1 MSSSTPFPLFSLPKE
16 LRLMIYERIPI
27 KVRAHH
33 FKGQCKDEAG
43 ETQTHTCTIIDKR
56 IDMQIL
62 ASCRQVHE
70 EAFAIVQ
77 KKIWDILDTP
87 PRMIMD
93 IKSAGFIHKAYGP
106 LAHFIEYIIV
116 EITQQGKLMG
126 DGETM

>member
-33 FKGQCKDEAG
+33 G

-77 KKIWDILDTP
+77 KQIWDILDTP

-116 EITQQGKLMG
+116 EITQQGKLIG